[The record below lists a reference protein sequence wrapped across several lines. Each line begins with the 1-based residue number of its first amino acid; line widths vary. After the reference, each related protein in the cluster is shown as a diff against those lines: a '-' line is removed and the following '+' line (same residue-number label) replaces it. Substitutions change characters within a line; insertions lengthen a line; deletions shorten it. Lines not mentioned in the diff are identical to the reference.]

1 MQWEY
6 LENSGGHIYFTIDQ
20 KNDIHNIKLHQKMK
34 KIVLYPI
41 TTIPQIFKILPL
53 GQQTLVKTFKT
64 CINQTDPSNNEYSVF
79 NKTRSSAE
87 DHICVPSGME
97 DQINK
102 CKLAMKM
109 CVSKN
114 PTKPIPAIYSCV
126 RTNFCR
132 EIEDQE
138 EK

>member
-1 MQWEY
+1 M
-6 LENSGGHIYFTIDQ
+6 
-20 KNDIHNIKLHQKMK
+20 
-34 KIVLYPI
+34 
-41 TTIPQIFKILPL
+41 
-53 GQQTLVKTFKT
+53 
-64 CINQTDPSNNEYSVF
+64 DPSKNEFSVF
-79 NKTRSSAE
+79 NNTWPSAE
-87 DHICVPSGME
+87 DHICVPSGIE
-97 DQINK
+97 NQINK